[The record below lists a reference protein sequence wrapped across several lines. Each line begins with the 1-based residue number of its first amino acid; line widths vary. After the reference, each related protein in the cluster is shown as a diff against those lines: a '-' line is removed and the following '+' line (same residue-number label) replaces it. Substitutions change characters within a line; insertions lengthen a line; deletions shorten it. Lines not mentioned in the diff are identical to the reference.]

1 MMPHS
6 ALLITTLHGLPAM
19 DRLHHELFAT
29 LDEVSCAADHEFPEG
44 YGKLVQKVEHVF
56 RKEEEWMDNV
66 HFPAM
71 RTHQEQHARVL
82 GGLHNVHMRVMDGDL
97 QVGRKVVDDLLPQW
111 LAFHVSTMDTAL
123 AVAMQMSPAYSLRL
137 DARAST
143 PLHSACSL
151 HSLRCGKLG

>member
-1 MMPHS
+1 MTLHTFS
-6 ALLITTLHGLPAM
+6 LITTLHGLPAM
-19 DRLHHELFAT
+19 DKLHRELFAT
-29 LDEVSCAADHEFPEG
+29 LEELSCVPDHEFPEG
-44 YGKLVQKVEHVF
+44 YGKLVRKVEHVF
-56 RKEEEWMDNV
+56 REEEEWMDDV

-123 AVAMQMSPAYSLRL
+123 AVAIQMS
-137 DARAST
+137 RAST
-143 PLHSACSL
+143 GEIAPLAS
-151 HSLRCGKLG
+151 